1 MKTFASQA
9 RACAVLL
16 GLSLLSMPAHAG
28 PPLLCEPFDT
38 AGAPSLPW
46 GSGWNTPS
54 PTYGIAHLVADTRR
68 LLADD
73 TPIIARMET
82 LRRAAIYAGRDGTVL
97 RELSAMLE
105 ARIAAATGRPAQAL
119 ALFDAGYFRET
130 LQDLLRLQSYDMPGT
145 GHVDMPALRA
155 QVAGEDGSV
164 RIARALALQPS
175 DGAMRFA
182 AALVAQADERAAD
195 AGRFAVQARQAAAGD
210 ALLARNIAQLAHREA
225 GAGTE

>member
-46 GSGWNTPS
+46 GTGWNTPS
-54 PTYGIAHLVADTRR
+54 PSYGIDHLVADTQR
-68 LLADD
+68 LLAAD
-73 TPIIARMET
+73 TPVIARMET
-82 LRRAAIYAGRDGTVL
+82 LRRAAIYASRDGAVL
-97 RELSAMLE
+97 RDLSARLE
-105 ARIAAATGRPAQAL
+105 ARVAAATGRSSRAL

-130 LQDLLRLQSYDMPGT
+130 LQDLLRLQAYDMPRT
-145 GHVDMPALRA
+145 GRVDVAALRA
-155 QVAGEDGSV
+155 QLAGEDGSV
-164 RIARALALQPS
+164 RIGQALALQS
-175 DGAMRFA
+175 RDASMRFA

-195 AGRFAVQARQAAAGD
+195 AGRLAVEARRGVAGD
-210 ALLARNIAQLAHREA
+210 ALLSRNIAQLAH
-225 GAGTE
+225 